1 MPTSQPLLIDGL
13 HLTLEDIEHVSRSD
27 CAVELSEEARQ
38 AAVQSSNRLRK
49 LAKSNEPIYGVNTG
63 FGLLSDHVIKPDQLE
78 EVSRNLILSHAVGV
92 GPPFDR
98 SVVLAA
104 MLIRANTLVRGY
116 SGVDIAIVDTLL
128 AMVNRGVVP
137 LIPSQGSLGSSGD
150 LAPLAHLALVLA
162 DVSKPGAK
170 TPEAM
175 AWLGDELLPGVDAM
189 QRAAIPQCVLGPKD
203 GLGITN
209 GATFSAAILALG
221 CMELKQLLLTT
232 EIAAAMSLEALLGVS
247 AAYDGRLHH
256 ARGHPGQI
264 SVAERIMD
272 YVQGSTLIDLTDRL
286 QDPYCLRCVPQVLGP
301 VWDILEFVTQVV
313 EREVNASTDNPLI
326 FDEDVISG
334 GNFHGE
340 PLGLAADYLK
350 IAVAEVGS
358 LSERRTYRLTSPHT
372 NEDLPPMLVSDHQ
385 MAGLNSGLMMLQYT
399 AASLVHENQH
409 LASPDTVYSVPT
421 SGGQEDFNANST
433 TAARHLRQTLDH
445 LSHII
450 GIELICAAQALDIR
464 KRELTETKLGNGSN
478 AALTFI
484 RDKIPF
490 SESDEFMSDNIQLI
504 SELIKSGKL
513 VSAVNTASS

>member
-1 MPTSQPLLIDGL
+1 MPTSPPLLIDGL
-13 HLTLEDIEHVSRSD
+13 HLTLEDIERISLRDSD
-27 CAVELSEEARQ
+27 VELSNNARQ
-38 AAVQSSNRLRK
+38 AAVQSSNNLRK
-49 LAKSNEPIYGVNTG
+49 LAQSNEPIYGVNTG
-63 FGLLSDHVIKPDQLE
+63 FGLLSDHVIQPDQLE
-78 EVSRNLILSHAVGV
+78 EVSRNLILSHAVGI

-98 SVVLAA
+98 SIVLAA

-116 SGVDIAIVDTLL
+116 SGVDIVIVDTLL
-128 AMVNRGVVP
+128 AMINRDVVP

-162 DVSKPGAK
+162 DVSKPGFK
-170 TPEAM
+170 TPDAM
-175 AWLGDELLPGVDAM
+175 SWLGDELLLGVDAM
-189 QRAAIPQCVLGPKD
+189 GRAEIPQCILGPKD

-209 GATFSAAILALG
+209 GATFSAAILALS
-221 CMELKQLLLTT
+221 CMDLKRLLLTN

-247 AAYDGRLHH
+247 AAYDARLHH

-264 SVAERIMD
+264 SVAERIMS
-272 YVQGSTLIDLTDRL
+272 YVQGSTLIDRTDRL
-286 QDPYCLRCVPQVLGP
+286 QDPYCLRCIPQVLGP

-372 NEDLPPMLVSDHQ
+372 NENLPPMLVSDRQ
-385 MAGLNSGLMMLQYT
+385 MAGLNSGMMMLQYS

-433 TAARHLRQTLDH
+433 TAARHLRTTLDH

-450 GIELICAAQALDIR
+450 AIELICAAQALDIR
-464 KRELTETKLGNGSN
+464 IREAPEISLGGGSN
-478 AALTFI
+478 AALTCV
-484 RDKIPF
+484 REKIPF
-490 SESDEFMSDNIQLI
+490 SESDEFMGDNIQI
-504 SELIKSGKL
+504 MSDLIKSGKL
-513 VSAVNTASS
+513 ISAVDTASS

>member
-1 MPTSQPLLIDGL
+1 MPTSPPLLIDGS
-13 HLTLEDIEHVSRSD
+13 HLTLEDIERISRHELD
-27 CAVELSEEARQ
+27 VELSDKARQ
-38 AAVQSSNRLRK
+38 TAIQSSNRLRK
-49 LAKSNEPIYGVNTG
+49 LTQSDEPIYGVNTG
-63 FGLLSDHVIKPDQLE
+63 FGLLSDHVIHTDQLE

-92 GPPFDR
+92 GIPFDR
-98 SVVLAA
+98 SIVRAA

-116 SGVDIAIVDTLL
+116 SGVDIAVVETLL
-128 AMVNRGVVP
+128 AMINRGVVP
-137 LIPSQGSLGSSGD
+137 IIPSQGSLGSSGD

-162 DVSKPGAK
+162 DVSKPGVK
-170 TPEAM
+170 NPDAM
-175 AWLGDELLPGVDAM
+175 AWLGDELLLGIDAM
-189 QRAAIPQCVLGPKD
+189 QEADIPQCILGPKD

-209 GATFSAAILALG
+209 GATFSVAILALG
-221 CMELKQLLLTT
+221 CMDLKQLLLTT
-232 EIAAAMSLEALLGVS
+232 EIVAAMSLEALHGVS
-247 AAYDGRLHH
+247 AAYDARLHH

-264 SVAERIMD
+264 SVAERIMS
-272 YVQGSTLIDLTDRL
+272 YVHGSTLIDLTDRL

-326 FDEDVISG
+326 FDKDVISG

-372 NEDLPPMLVSDHQ
+372 NDNLPPMLVSDHQ

-433 TAARHLRQTLDH
+433 TAARHLRQSLDH

-450 GIELICAAQALDIR
+450 GVELICAAQALDIR
-464 KRELTETKLGNGSN
+464 MREQPEIKLGDGSN
-478 AALTFI
+478 AALTCV
-484 RDKIPF
+484 REKIPF
-490 SESDEFMSDNIQLI
+490 SESDEFMSGNIQII

-513 VSAVNTASS
+513 VSAVNAASP

>member
-1 MPTSQPLLIDGL
+1 MPNSPALLIDGA
-13 HLTLEDIEHVSRSD
+13 HLTLEDIERISHHEWD
-27 CAVELSEEARQ
+27 VELSDEARQ
-38 AAVQSSNRLRK
+38 AVVQSSNRMRK
-49 LAKSNEPIYGVNTG
+49 LAQSSKPIYGVNTG
-63 FGLLSDHVIKPDQLE
+63 FGLLSDHVIQPDQLV

-92 GPPFDR
+92 GAPFDR
-98 SVVLAA
+98 SIVRAA

-116 SGVDIAIVDTLL
+116 SGVDISIIDTLL
-128 AMVNRGVVP
+128 AMINRDVVP

-162 DVSKPGAK
+162 DVSKPGVK

-175 AWLGDELLPGVDAM
+175 AWFEDEVLLGVDAM
-189 QRAAIPQCVLGPKD
+189 GRAEIPQCILGPKD

-221 CMELKQLLLTT
+221 CIDLKQLLLTT

-247 AAYDGRLHH
+247 AAYDARYHH

-264 SVAERIMD
+264 SVAERIMG
-272 YVQGSTLIDLTDRL
+272 YVRGSTLIDRTGRL

-313 EREVNASTDNPLI
+313 KREVNASTDNPLI

-372 NEDLPPMLVSDHQ
+372 NEDLPPMLVSDYQ

-399 AASLVHENQH
+399 SASLVHENQH

-433 TAARHLRQTLDH
+433 TAARHLRQSLDH
-445 LSHII
+445 LSTII
-450 GIELICAAQALDIR
+450 AVELICAAQALDIR
-464 KRELTETKLGNGSN
+464 IREHPEIKLGEGSN
-478 AALTFI
+478 AALTCV
-484 RDKIPF
+484 REKIPF
-490 SESDEFMSDNIQLI
+490 SESDEFMGDNIRI
-504 SELIKSGKL
+504 TSELINSGKL
-513 VSAVNTASS
+513 VSAVITSS

>member
-1 MPTSQPLLIDGL
+1 MPTSPPLLIDGM
-13 HLTLEDIEHVSRSD
+13 HLTLEDIERISNRELD
-27 CAVELSEEARQ
+27 VELSDEARR
-38 AAVQSSNRLRK
+38 AVVQSSNRLRK
-49 LAKSNEPIYGVNTG
+49 LVQSDEPMYGVNTG
-63 FGLLSDHVIKPDQLE
+63 FGLLSDHVIQPDQLE

-92 GPPFDR
+92 GAPFDR
-98 SVVLAA
+98 SIVRAA

-128 AMVNRGVVP
+128 AMINRSVVP
-137 LIPSQGSLGSSGD
+137 IIPSQGSLGSSGD

-162 DVSKPGAK
+162 DVSKPGVK

-175 AWLGDELLPGVDAM
+175 AWFEDELLLGVDAM
-189 QRAAIPQCVLGPKD
+189 RRAEIPQCILGPKD

-221 CMELKQLLLTT
+221 CIDLKQLLLTS

-247 AAYDGRLHH
+247 AAYDGRYHH

-264 SVAERIMD
+264 SVAKRIKG
-272 YVQGSTLIDLTDRL
+272 YFEGSTLIDLTDRL
-286 QDPYCLRCVPQVLGP
+286 QDPYCLRCSPQVLGP

-409 LASPDTVYSVPT
+409 LASPDTIYSVPT

-445 LSHII
+445 LSLII
-450 GIELICAAQALDIR
+450 AVELICAAQALDIR
-464 KRELTETKLGNGSN
+464 TREQPETKLGEGSS
-478 AALTFI
+478 AALTCI
-484 RDKIPF
+484 REKVPF
-490 SESDEFMSDNIQLI
+490 SESDEFMGDNVQTV

-513 VSAVNTASS
+513 LSAVNAASS